1 MRDRGKTVV
10 ESVESWGAFETRC
23 RRHPSQITTGI
34 CPLCLRERL
43 NKLFCPDCGEQK
55 QRASTSSCSCSEA
68 SSSTSSS
75 MDCIAKKNKS
85 NGGGGSVEVGSVG
98 RISFLIESDRPD
110 MDSAK
115 ADAAVVWLRRSKSA
129 ACRTASAGFDPK
141 TQSTATTPPPK
152 TPPKKRSTIWS
163 FVFFK
168 KRKSNHSNSLKDSLK
183 ESKQEPAATG
193 SSVNGVGISNRASI
207 DRLQKSR
214 SVGMGRRSFS
224 GYGYLWDNK
233 SGNNNVYC
241 TPSRLKEQQSLPEE
255 EVKGSNITEDVNL
268 RGGGRNK
275 GWSWAFASPL
285 RVFKHSHNRKQQ
297 QLSKDENPLP
307 LAEMCRG

>member
-1 MRDRGKTVV
+1 MRDRGKTIVD
-10 ESVESWGAFETRC
+10 SVESWGAFETRC

-55 QRASTSSCSCSEA
+55 HRASSSSCSCSEA

-75 MDCIAKKNKS
+75 IDCIAKKNKS

-110 MDSAK
+110 LESAK

-129 ACRTASAGFDPK
+129 ACRTSSAGFDPK
-141 TQSTATTPPPK
+141 TQSTTPPPK

-168 KRKSNHSNSLKDSLK
+168 KRKSNHCESSK
-183 ESKQEPAATG
+183 ESNLEAPARG
-193 SSVNGVGISNRASI
+193 SSVSGVEISNRVAVE
-207 DRLQKSR
+207 RLQKSR
-214 SVGMGRRSFS
+214 SVGVGRKSFS

-241 TPSRLKEQQSLPEE
+241 TPSRLKEQQLQLPEE
-255 EVKGSNITEDVNL
+255 EVKGSNSTEDVNP

-297 QLSKDENPLP
+297 QLSKDDNPLP

>member
-1 MRDRGKTVV
+1 
-10 ESVESWGAFETRC
+10 
-23 RRHPSQITTGI
+23 
-34 CPLCLRERL
+34 
-43 NKLFCPDCGEQK
+43 
-55 QRASTSSCSCSEA
+55 
-68 SSSTSSS
+68 
-75 MDCIAKKNKS
+75 
-85 NGGGGSVEVGSVG
+85 VEVGSVG

-110 MDSAK
+110 LDSAK

-129 ACRTASAGFDPK
+129 ACRPASAGFDPK
-141 TQSTATTPPPK
+141 TQSTTPPPK

-168 KRKSNHSNSLKDSLK
+168 KRKSSHSDSSK
-183 ESKQEPAATG
+183 EANQEPAAIG
-193 SSVNGVGISNRASI
+193 SSVNGVEISNRVSI
-207 DRLQKSR
+207 ERLQKSR
-214 SVGMGRRSFS
+214 SVGVGRKSFS

-241 TPSRLKEQQSLPEE
+241 TPSRLKERQSLPED
-255 EVKGSNITEDVNL
+255 EVKGSNSTEDVNH

-297 QLSKDENPLP
+297 QMSKDENPLP